1 MILNN
6 LLEVLRIEGLLAG
19 MGAGFSGLLGEEVC
33 GIGVDSREVG
43 MGDIFVAIE
52 GYGADGH
59 DYIEEAIS
67 RGALGV
73 IVEKL
78 EGGWVRGL
86 KKKKK
91 RKKRKKG
98 KGYWVLVRD
107 TRRALAYISREF
119 YGDPTRQLKLIG
131 VTGTNGK
138 TTVSYMMRECLSL
151 SGELVGVIG
160 TTGYFIGEEK
170 IGGGVTTPGSLEL
183 NRIVRKMVGLGVRYL
198 VMEVSSHGLYLE
210 RVTGCHFDGVIF
222 TNLTQ
227 DHLDFHGSMEEYLK
241 AKLKILDILY
251 RSGKAKKEVLINGGL
266 GAVSDGVTSYAK
278 GLGLEYR
285 IYGTSLEDPS
295 FFKEDASSVFGY
307 DIKMGLEEGGFCG
320 KFKVRGV
327 EVEVGLGGLFNI
339 ENALASWGM
348 LEFLG
353 VLEEDRLEGLKRVK
367 VVGRLELIRGMGKRV
382 IVDYAHTEDALR
394 NVLEVVKG
402 FCSGKLIVVFGCG
415 GDRDRGKRYLMGRV
429 SGRFADLSILTDDNP
444 RREGSMG
451 ILRMIRL
458 GVESVGGKWEEISDR
473 RAAIRRGVG
482 ICGEEDMVVIAGKGH
497 EEDQIVGEE
506 RFHLS
511 DREEV
516 KKCLGGGL
524 EV

>member
-1 MILNN
+1 MIFNN
-6 LLEVLRIEGLLAG
+6 LVEVLRVEGLLAG
-19 MGAGFSGLLGEEVC
+19 VGGGFGGVLCEEVS
-33 GIGVDSREVG
+33 GIETDSRKVG
-43 MGDIFVAIE
+43 SGDVFIAVE
-52 GYGADGH
+52 GYEEDGH
-59 DYIEEAIS
+59 NYIEEAIS

-73 IVEKL
+73 IVQKL

-86 KKKKK
+86 KSKK
-91 RKKRKKG
+91 REKRKKG

-119 YGDPTRQLKLIG
+119 YGDPTRGLKLIG

-160 TTGYFIGEEK
+160 TTGYFIGEEE
-170 IGGGVTTPGSLEL
+170 IGGGVTTPCSLEL
-183 NRIVRKMVGLGVRYL
+183 NRMVRKMVGLGVRYL

-241 AKLKILDILY
+241 VKLKILDILY
-251 RSGKAKKEVLINGGL
+251 RSGKAKKEVLINGDL
-266 GAVSDGVTSYAK
+266 GAVSDRVTSYAR

-285 IYGTSLEDPS
+285 IYGTSFFKEDPP

-307 DIKMGLEEGGFCG
+307 DIKMSLEEGGFCG

-339 ENALASWGM
+339 QNALGSWGM

-353 VLEEDRLEGLKRVK
+353 ILEGDRLEGLKRVK
-367 VVGRLELIRGMGKRV
+367 VAGRLELIRGMGKRV

-394 NVLEVVKG
+394 NVLEVVKD
-402 FCSGKLIVVFGCG
+402 FCKGKLIVVFGCG

-429 SGRFADLSILTDDNP
+429 SGRLADLSILTDDNP
-444 RREGSMG
+444 RREDSMG
-451 ILRMIRL
+451 ILRMIRE

-473 RAAIRRGVG
+473 RVAIKRGVE
-482 ICGEEDMVVIAGKGH
+482 ICGEEDIVVIAGKGH
-497 EEDQIVGEE
+497 EEDQIVGIE

-511 DREEV
+511 DRVEV
-516 KKCLGGGL
+516 KKCLGSI
-524 EV
+524 